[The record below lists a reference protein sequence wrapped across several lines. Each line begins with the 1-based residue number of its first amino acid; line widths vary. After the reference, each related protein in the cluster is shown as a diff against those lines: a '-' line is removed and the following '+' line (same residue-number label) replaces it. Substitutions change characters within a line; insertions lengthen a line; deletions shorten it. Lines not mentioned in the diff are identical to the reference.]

1 MAESRLGQKQK
12 SLSKA
17 PISYADAKAYFDHVD
32 IAEYLPTIVVADEPK
47 CCGGGSKLT
56 DEALKRD
63 RARMFSVAKM
73 KLDDHDAT
81 HLRVLRTV
89 YARLTGASTPAA
101 RFGKHWEDVGF
112 QGNDPGTDLRGCGML
127 GMAQLLM
134 FVDAHASNAGAI
146 YELSRDAEQEFP
158 MAPLSINLTHIA
170 LKAVRKGLLN
180 ARAKALGSVWKAA
193 DQFYVGAFIEFYDR
207 WKEGECTMRD
217 SGFVK
222 AALEEYLLSRKGCK
236 TALKLASERDL
247 RADRGARGKKEEDE
261 EELTFA
267 DI

>member
-1 MAESRLGQKQK
+1 
-12 SLSKA
+12 
-17 PISYADAKAYFDHVD
+17 
-32 IAEYLPTIVVADEPK
+32 
-47 CCGGGSKLT
+47 
-56 DEALKRD
+56 
-63 RARMFSVAKM
+63 
-73 KLDDHDAT
+73 
-81 HLRVLRTV
+81 
-89 YARLTGASTPAA
+89 
-101 RFGKHWEDVGF
+101 
-112 QGNDPGTDLRGCGML
+112 
-127 GMAQLLM
+127 
-134 FVDAHASNAGAI
+134 
-146 YELSRDAEQEFP
+146 